1 MRTEKAFCAASVI
14 AAILSAGTA
23 HASVVYSGLE
33 FTYEYAGFGDLTLE
47 ENQDRITDNVWI
59 TRDLNQGIYNI
70 AVEDSFTG
78 GGNEPPSPTGTL
90 WAFGTTDEIE
100 SLTFLSWGETHNG
113 NPRSMIGQN
122 TVVYLQEDDIYI
134 DLMFTAWGAR
144 TAGGSFSYVRSVV
157 PAPSSAGL
165 LLVGSLAMTR
175 RRR

>member
-1 MRTEKAFCAASVI
+1 MRTNKALCAAV
-14 AAILSAGTA
+14 AFLCAGTA
-23 HASVVYSGLE
+23 YASTVYSGLD
-33 FTYEYAGFGDLTLE
+33 FTYEYAGFGDITSADS
-47 ENQDRITDNVWI
+47 QDRITDNVWL
-59 TRDLNQGIYNI
+59 TRDLNQGIFNI
-70 AVEDSFTG
+70 AQEDHFTG
-78 GGNEPPSPTGTL
+78 GGNEGPSPIGTL
-90 WAFGTTDEIE
+90 WAFGTTNDID

-113 NPRSMIGQN
+113 NPRGMIGRN
-122 TVVYLQEDDIYI
+122 AVVYLETDDIYI

>member
-1 MRTEKAFCAASVI
+1 MRMNQALCAAVAFLCAGTAYASVI
-14 AAILSAGTA
+14 
-23 HASVVYSGLE
+23 YSGLD
-33 FTYEYAGFGDLTLE
+33 FTYEYAGFGDITQAE
-47 ENQDRITDNVWI
+47 SQDRITDNVWL
-59 TRDLNQGIYNI
+59 TRDLNQGIFNI
-70 AVEDSFTG
+70 AVEDSFMG

-90 WAFGTTDEIE
+90 WAYGTTDEIE
-100 SLTFLSWGETHNG
+100 SLNFLSWGETHNG
-113 NPRSMIGQN
+113 NPQGMIGRN
-122 TVVYLQEDDIYI
+122 AVVYLETDDIYI

>member
-14 AAILSAGTA
+14 AAILSTSTT
-23 HASVVYSGLE
+23 HASVVYSGLD
-33 FTYEYAGFGDLTLE
+33 FTYEYAGFGDITQAA
-47 ENQDRITDNVWI
+47 NQDRITDNVWL
-59 TRDLNQGIYNI
+59 TRDVNQGIFNI
-70 AVEDSFTG
+70 AQEDHFSG
-78 GGNEPPSPTGTL
+78 GSNEGPSPIGTL

-100 SLTFLSWGETHNG
+100 SLNFLSWGETHGG
-113 NPRSMIGQN
+113 NPQGMIGRN
-122 TVVYLQEDDIYI
+122 AVVYLETDDIYI

-165 LLVGSLAMTR
+165 LLVGSLAITR